1 MGQRTPLP
9 SQNLPLHTNTI
20 NQELIARLTNT
31 PVIDH
36 TSTNAT
42 LDSNKSTFPLNQ
54 ALYADFSHDDQLSSI
69 FFALGLFNATPLL
82 SNTTV
87 ESLQET
93 DYYSAAWTVPFAARA
108 YFEKLTCLG
117 YEEELVRVIV
127 NDRVMPLTSCGGDSL
142 GRCKLGEFVDSLSFD
157 KEGGLWDQC

>member
-1 MGQRTPLP
+1 M
-9 SQNLPLHTNTI
+9 
-20 NQELIARLTNT
+20 
-31 PVIDH
+31 
-36 TSTNAT
+36 
-42 LDSNKSTFPLNQ
+42 
-54 ALYADFSHDDQLSSI
+54 
-69 FFALGLFNATPLL
+69 
-82 SNTTV
+82 

>member
-1 MGQRTPLP
+1 MSPFRNSLCI
-9 SQNLPLHTNTI
+9 HTNTV
-20 NQELIARLTNT
+20 NQELIARLTT
-31 PVIDH
+31 HPVNDH
-36 TSTNAT
+36 TSTNTT
-42 LDSNKSTFPLNQ
+42 LDTSKTTFPLGQ
-54 ALYADFSHDDQLSSI
+54 TLYADFSHDDQLTSV
-69 FFALGLFNATPLL
+69 FFALGLYNGTPLL

-117 YEEELVRVIV
+117 YEELVRVIV
-127 NDRVMPLTSCGGDSL
+127 NDRVLPLTSCGSDEL
-142 GRCKLGEFVDSLSFD
+142 GRCRLGDFVDSLSFA